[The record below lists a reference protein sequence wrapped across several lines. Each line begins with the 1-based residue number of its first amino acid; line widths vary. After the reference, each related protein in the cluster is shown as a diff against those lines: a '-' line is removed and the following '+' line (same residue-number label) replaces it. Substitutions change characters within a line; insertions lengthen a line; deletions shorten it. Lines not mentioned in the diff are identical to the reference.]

1 MNFVED
7 LTECLISGFHRD
19 PDVIQWIRAR
29 WFPARLR
36 LELVIWLHS
45 NRRAAPHLVFDDV
58 KAQALRWPSWQ
69 PAWNWGIVVQSQ
81 TNWMAIGFVESRALP
96 LGYAA
101 MWRSRTDSVRNPNFW
116 PFFSPFQKKNFVED
130 PSEHVI
136 GQFQP
141 NPQWISPPLG
151 WFKSSA
157 AAVIRDDLTIPLN
170 PA

>member
-81 TNWMAIGFVESRALP
+81 TNWMAIGFVASRALP

-116 PFFSPFQKKNFVED
+116 PFFRHFRKRTLLKTHQSMSLVNF
-130 PSEHVI
+130 SRI
-136 GQFQP
+136 P
-141 NPQWISPPLG
+141 NEFHRHWAGLSRALLL
-151 WFKSSA
+151 WY
-157 AAVIRDDLTIPLN
+157 VTIWRSRAN